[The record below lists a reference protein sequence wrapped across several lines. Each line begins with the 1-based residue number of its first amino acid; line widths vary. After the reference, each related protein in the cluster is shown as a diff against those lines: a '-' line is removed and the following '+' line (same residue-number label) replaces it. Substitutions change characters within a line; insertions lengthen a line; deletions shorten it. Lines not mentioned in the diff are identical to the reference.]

1 MSTTEAMVTIMKGM
15 GDILGKATNAINVGN
30 VQNVIEDFNMKLEEQ
45 QGVNEMLD
53 DAFEGDEDVADDQV
67 G

>member
-1 MSTTEAMVTIMKGM
+1 MKGM